1 MAEPYPLARI
11 ASEHY
16 SNWIKGLYRKYKKTM
31 PTDEIIDEI
40 LSTCENHPLY
50 VQQFFYFLWKESEIT
65 KTTIKHY
72 ETKILR
78 RRFHEYANIWD
89 KLTPNQKKA
98 CSLLCIVHSAPKK
111 QVFPLF
117 FCNIFMAGMIGTNH
131 YPAPGFIK
139 ASGSTCNET
148 KYSICLF
155 ENGLLSRRLSPIFII
170 MIL

>member
-1 MAEPYPLARI
+1 V
-11 ASEHY
+11 
-16 SNWIKGLYRKYKKTM
+16 

-65 KTTIKHY
+65 KTTIKHC

-98 CSLLCIVHSAPKK
+98 CSLLCIFGGRNVYQINNLQRVGLKGSSQMKK
-111 QVFPLF
+111 ALEYLVS
-117 FCNIFMAGMIGTNH
+117 NDYIYKN
-131 YPAPGFIK
+131 
-139 ASGSTCNET
+139 
-148 KYSICLF
+148 SIYRFSDVMFKKWIRQL
-155 ENGLLSRRLSPIFII
+155 
-170 MIL
+170 ILK